1 MPQVD
6 NNKLREFL
14 KTAPPPS
21 ADCCSAT
28 VAFNNA
34 YCSCSKEVLD
44 LVKSFTNNNIDQ
56 YREGE
61 SQTTATLAST
71 GRVSCCE
78 PGASKECVLPYTCH
92 LAVTLRLDRFH
103 CAVRHCAAEWAPR
116 RAAEQHTAPRT
127 ASCLPERLDSLPGYT
142 HGGVCTAPRSQCR

>member
-1 MPQVD
+1 MD
-6 NNKLREFL
+6 NSKLKEFL

-28 VAFNNA
+28 TAFNNA

-61 SQTTATLAST
+61 WDRAHAACARQ
-71 GRVSCCE
+71 G
-78 PGASKECVLPYTCH
+78 
-92 LAVTLRLDRFH
+92 LD
-103 CAVRHCAAEWAPR
+103 E
-116 RAAEQHTAPRT
+116 
-127 ASCLPERLDSLPGYT
+127 LD
-142 HGGVCTAPRSQCR
+142 